1 MSVGDMLFSFLISL
15 CNNYILKITFKKKWD
30 KPFYPHILETRCT
43 LMIDRPQLNLVLG
56 PSFFK
61 LLIELLF
68 IQIVGSALYLCILNK
83 EYQISMAHA
92 QFMSSNLFLYILK
105 DVRIKISSFF
115 CLFLF
120 LDSPQSF
127 PQSRPIVC
135 AQKLLFEFER
145 SLIYVHGGVFYTS
158 IE

>member
-1 MSVGDMLFSFLISL
+1 MTHIIRFFYVIHQRVSVNSLHISRAL
-15 CNNYILKITFKKKWD
+15 
-30 KPFYPHILETRCT
+30 
-43 LMIDRPQLNLVLG
+43 
-56 PSFFK
+56 
-61 LLIELLF
+61 
-68 IQIVGSALYLCILNK
+68 SALKTLAASLSLKFCTSKKPPSNLCILNK